1 MSPETSRIEDYAE
14 HLLDIM
20 DERIEERAL
29 PEISRILGQEVSS
42 LDDAYD
48 LAGDDVDLRILI
60 DQAFDCAAYDIAEE
74 DFAIGKEQ
82 IAEARY
88 EFFHNSYE

>member
-1 MSPETSRIEDYAE
+1 MGPETDRVEDYAE
-14 HLLDIM
+14 HLLDVM

-60 DQAFDCAAYDIAEE
+60 DQAFDCSAYDIAEE
-74 DFAIGKEQ
+74 DL
-82 IAEARY
+82 AEAAEFAAEMRY
-88 EFFHNSYE
+88 YDRYGF